1 MGAPPSVRD
10 RILILVKLKWLK
22 KSLQTPAPRR
32 FLVPG
37 RSAQKPVDSTPAS
50 TAPKFFS
57 STPRFGSTQRGL
69 EDVEDVDSA
78 EESENNHGDDSDGD
92 RIADSIEVHDG
103 LGVDDDIVPD
113 SIEVHDHIGE
123 VPVELEPGVSSQD
136 EREVKRRRLSASM
149 PAPEEDLQDSEDDQD
164 LQPQGLE
171 RTPATQPVFR
181 PPPRFKQV
189 TDEAYEA
196 LPDVFSPQRKG
207 AKYVV
212 GGLAAELQG
221 WLSDVKGGQEDLGDV
236 EQARFTVEEVKP
248 GTRMYLVR
256 GAFGKDKRNVILAGE
271 GKLTGIGRRAVVQ
284 EGSRIALGRLGWEIE
299 MDGEEWYVSCDWSL
313 L

>member
-1 MGAPPSVRD
+1 M
-10 RILILVKLKWLK
+10 
-22 KSLQTPAPRR
+22 
-32 FLVPG
+32 
-37 RSAQKPVDSTPAS
+37 
-50 TAPKFFS
+50 
-57 STPRFGSTQRGL
+57 
-69 EDVEDVDSA
+69 EDVDSG
-78 EESENNHGDDSDGD
+78 EESENNYDGDSDGD
-92 RIADSIEVHDG
+92 GIADSIGVNDG
-103 LGVDDDIVPD
+103 LGLDDDIVPD
-113 SIEVHDHIGE
+113 SIEVHDRIGE
-123 VPVELEPGVSSQD
+123 VPIELEPDVSSQD
-136 EREVKRRRLSASM
+136 EREVKRRRLSASI
-149 PAPEEDLQDSEDDQD
+149 PAPDEDSHDSEDGQD
-164 LQPQGLE
+164 LQHEGPE

-189 TDEAYEA
+189 ADESYEA

-207 AKYVV
+207 AKYVA

-221 WLSDVKGGQEDLGDV
+221 WLSDVKGGRDDLSDV

-256 GAFGKDKRNVILAGE
+256 GVFEKDKRNVILAGE
-271 GKLTGIGRRAVVQ
+271 GKLTGLGRRAVVE